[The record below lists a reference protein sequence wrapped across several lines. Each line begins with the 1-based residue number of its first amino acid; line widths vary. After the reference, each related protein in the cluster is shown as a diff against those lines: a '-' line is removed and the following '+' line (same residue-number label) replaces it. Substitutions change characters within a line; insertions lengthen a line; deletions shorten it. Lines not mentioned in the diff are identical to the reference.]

1 MTATSHS
8 WQPVR
13 LSPAVL
19 AAGALTGAAVTVGS
33 GLALAPAAHAVVD
46 VPPGSFVVDEAQV
59 LSSAEESQLTQDI
72 ASMRTEDGQN
82 LYVIYIDRFTNPDNP
97 DQWAKEAAESIG
109 WGSNDSVLVVAVE
122 QRQYRFAAHDRNV
135 IDRYEDAIRQDYIVP
150 ALNEALDQNDWTL
163 PAAAAITGLEAAA
176 QGGQAAP
183 APGGG
188 QTQTRNDDG
197 GAGGWVAGGLV
208 TAALVGGGIA
218 LTSRKKKGKDST
230 QSRAVESAQGPK
242 DPLDELTVEELRNK
256 AGSMLVAADDAIK
269 SSEQE
274 LGFAMAAYGDES
286 VTTFRTD
293 IDAAK
298 AHMME
303 SFKLQHQLD
312 DHIPDTEE
320 QQRAW
325 LKDIIARCEAVGAS
339 LSEHQQ
345 EFNELR
351 DLEKNAPAALSALE
365 QRAGELAEPVSEA
378 ERRLVDLHSRYADSA
393 LVEVND
399 NARDAR
405 ERLEF
410 ISSAVAKARQSLESS
425 DLSTA
430 ALAIRAGEEAAAQV
444 TTLVE
449 AVGKASDH
457 LDRTMQ
463 NVTTG
468 VRQTAQDLAQ
478 AQALV
483 NAGQHPELA
492 GPIAGVEQ
500 ALRSVKT
507 GMASGKPDPIDL
519 LHDLENAHRQLDA
532 QLGGIRDQQEQSRRA
547 SAQLQQAILQAQ
559 AQIDGTQDYIA
570 ARRGA
575 VGSQAR
581 TKLAEADRTLQQAV
595 QLSGSDPVTALNM
608 AQQAGALAERAS
620 RMAQQDLNDWGGF
633 DGGGSFGG
641 GGYTRRGGGG
651 FGGSFGGGLGGAI
664 LGGILIDSV
673 LGGRSD
679 HSDWGGGGFGGF
691 GGGGLGG
698 GDFGGGG
705 FGGGDFGGGGF

>member
-163 PAAAAITGLEAAA
+163 PAAAAITGLESAA
-176 QGGQAAP
+176 QGAGRPGPRRGPDTDPERRRRRGRVGCRRPGDRRTGGRWHRPDQPKEEGQGQHP
-183 APGGG
+183 ESGGG
-188 QTQTRNDDG
+188 VRSG
-197 GAGGWVAGGLV
+197 
-208 TAALVGGGIA
+208 
-218 LTSRKKKGKDST
+218 
-230 QSRAVESAQGPK
+230 AQG
-242 DPLDELTVEELRNK
+242 PLDELTVEELRNK

-425 DLSTA
+425 ELSTA

>member
-72 ASMRTEDGQN
+72 ASMRSEDGQN

-135 IDRYEDAIRQDYIVP
+135 IDRYENAIRQDYIVP
-150 ALNEALDQNDWTL
+150 ALNEALDKNDWTL
-163 PAAAAITGLEAAA
+163 PAAAAITGLESAA

-188 QTQTRNDDG
+188 QTQTRNDG

-218 LTSRKKKGKDST
+218 FTSRKKKGKDST

-425 DLSTA
+425 ELSTA